1 MAVRWK
7 VFMPLVLLGKGDCY
21 SRDMDI
27 TLHGHLFL
35 VVVLDVLLRRLVGL
49 FEAIRSYVSDERT
62 SAHAWGIAAPPSC
75 MGRLPE
81 VGSSFGLMLVS
92 TGKARIRA

>member
-1 MAVRWK
+1 M
-7 VFMPLVLLGKGDCY
+7 
-21 SRDMDI
+21 
-27 TLHGHLFL
+27 
-35 VVVLDVLLRRLVGL
+35 LDVLLRRLVGL

-92 TGKARIRA
+92 TGKARIRAKFISNSSAAICAIAETMPFPISTFPRRNVT